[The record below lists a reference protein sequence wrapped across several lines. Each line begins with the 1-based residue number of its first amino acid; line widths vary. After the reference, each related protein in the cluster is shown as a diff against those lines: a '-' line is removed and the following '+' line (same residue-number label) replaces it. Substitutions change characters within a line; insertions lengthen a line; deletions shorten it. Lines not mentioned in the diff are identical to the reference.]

1 LFTAVLLFAAANSI
15 SSDRKLTSKQRTK
28 ASRLYNTRCI
38 ACHRLY
44 DPIAYSDDE
53 WKLWMARMSR
63 KARLDPNQEKLLD
76 RYLDD
81 CRAVAK
87 STK

>member
-1 LFTAVLLFAAANSI
+1 VPDLAVRVEPFEMRNYLIYGFLFTAVLLFTAANSI
-15 SSDRKLTSKQRTK
+15 SSDRKLTSKQRTE

-44 DPIAYSDDE
+44 DPIGYSDDE

-63 KARLDPNQEKLLD
+63 KA
-76 RYLDD
+76 
-81 CRAVAK
+81 
-87 STK
+87 